1 MSLAPL
7 IDHTLLK
14 PTTNAA
20 EIEKLCA
27 EAIEY
32 GFAAVCV
39 PPYFVADAAQ
49 RLQGKLPKVATVV
62 GFPFGYSH
70 YNAKMA
76 ETEQAVA
83 EGAGEID
90 LVMNLAAFKNN
101 DLAYLETEIASIL
114 VAKKQAKLKVIVESG
129 LLTDEELLRVI
140 GLYRHYPIDFM
151 KTSTGYAEKG
161 ATVEAVRMMRE
172 HLPERVQI
180 KASGGIRDHVF
191 AQQLVDAGAT
201 RLGCSAGVAI
211 VKGSSSGQPSGY

>member
-1 MSLAPL
+1 MSLAQY
-7 IDHTLLK
+7 IDHTILK
-14 PTTNAA
+14 PTCTLAD
-20 EIEKLCA
+20 IEKVCS

-39 PPYFVADAAQ
+39 PPYYVADAAR
-49 RLQGKLPKVATVV
+49 RLRDQSPKVATVV

-70 YNAKMA
+70 YNAKIA

-83 EGAGEID
+83 DGADEID
-90 LVMNLAAFKNN
+90 LVMHLAALKCN
-101 DLAYLETEIASIL
+101 DIAYLETEIASIL
-114 VAKKQAKLKVIVESG
+114 VAKKHAKLKVIVESG
-129 LLTDEELLRVI
+129 ILSEDELRRVI
-140 GLYRHYPIDFM
+140 DLYRHYPIDFM

-161 ATVEAVRMMRE
+161 ATIEAVRMMRAG
-172 HLPERVQI
+172 LPEGMQI

-211 VKGSSSGQPSGY
+211 VKGEGGGEGAGY